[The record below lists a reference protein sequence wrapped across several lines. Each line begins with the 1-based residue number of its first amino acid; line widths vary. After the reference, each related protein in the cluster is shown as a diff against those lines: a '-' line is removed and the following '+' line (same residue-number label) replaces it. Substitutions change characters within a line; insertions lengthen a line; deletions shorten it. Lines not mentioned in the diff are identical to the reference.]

1 MIHYRRETE
10 LSAQEFVNLLVRST
24 LAQRRPVGDPAR
36 IAQMVELGNLTI
48 TARDDA
54 GLLVGVA
61 RCVTDFSFCC
71 YVSDLAVNAAF
82 QRQGIGRRLLE
93 HVKSSIHEK
102 AMMFLQAAPDAAE
115 YYPHIGFTKVE
126 PDVAALK
133 PG

>member
-10 LSAQEFVNLLVRST
+10 LSAQEFVDLLARST
-24 LAQRRPVGDPAR
+24 LAQRRPVGDRAR
-36 IAQMVELGNLTI
+36 IAQMVEFGNLTV
-48 TARDDA
+48 TARDDG

-71 YVSDLAVNAAF
+71 YVSDLAVDVAF

-102 AMMFLQAAPDAAE
+102 ASMFLQAAPDAAE
-115 YYPHIGFTKVE
+115 YYPHVGFTKAE
-126 PDVAALK
+126 RMWRL
-133 PG
+133 

>member
-10 LSAQEFVNLLVRST
+10 LSAEEFVDLLVRST
-24 LAQRRPVGDPAR
+24 LAKRRPVDDPAR
-36 IAQMVELGNLTI
+36 IARMVEFGNLTV

-71 YVSDLAVNAAF
+71 YVSDLAVDAVF

-93 HVKSSIHEK
+93 HVKSSLHEK
-102 AMMFLQAAPDAAE
+102 AFMFLQAAPDAAE
-115 YYPHIGFTKVE
+115 YYRHIGFTKV
-126 PDVAALK
+126 DRMWRL
-133 PG
+133 

>member
-1 MIHYRRETE
+1 MIHYRRETKLGAE
-10 LSAQEFVNLLVRST
+10 EFVELLVRST

-36 IAQMVELGNLTI
+36 IAQMVEFGNLTV

-71 YVSDLAVNAAF
+71 YVSDLAVDVAF

-93 HVKSSIHEK
+93 LVKSSLHEK
-102 AMMFLQAAPDAAE
+102 ASMFLQAAPDAAE
-115 YYPHIGFTKVE
+115 YYPHIGFSKV
-126 PDVAALK
+126 DRMWRL
-133 PG
+133 

>member
-10 LSAQEFVNLLVRST
+10 LSAQEFVDLLARST

-36 IAQMVELGNLTI
+36 IAQMVEFGNLTV
-48 TARDDA
+48 TARDDG

-71 YVSDLAVNAAF
+71 YVSDLAVDVAF

-102 AMMFLQAAPDAAE
+102 ASMLLQAAPDAAE
-115 YYPHIGFTKVE
+115 YYPHVGFTKAE
-126 PDVAALK
+126 RMWRL
-133 PG
+133 